1 MKSKITTVYKRVI
14 LSYLLFYSFLFF
26 TPQSINAK
34 NIELKQAKK
43 APLNL
48 FFEKSGI
55 QNPTFCL
62 KNTAQNSTH
71 KDTVPRK
78 SLIIGIPLTHF
89 SPKNYHNELDY
100 NIRFISPGIEALFQ
114 YSLNNS
120 INFSTGLSYQYN
132 KITYGEHSS
141 DIKTITNEIS
151 IPFLISLKLLQ
162 STIPDMELA
171 AGFYLGQFVT
181 ISNNIY
187 LFGHNK
193 KNYATL
199 FSADDFIADIYVA
212 IGKELFLKKIPI
224 GFDLFFRYRLKKHQI
239 VNHEVSQSFYG
250 IKLKYALNL

>member
-1 MKSKITTVYKRVI
+1 MKSTTKEF
-14 LSYLLFYSFLFF
+14 YLLISSLLLTSFLFF
-26 TPQSINAK
+26 TPCSLNAK
-34 NIELKQAKK
+34 NIELKQAEKVFF
-43 APLNL
+43 NL
-48 FFEKSGI
+48 FSENSGI

-62 KNTAQNSTH
+62 KDTAQNSTH
-71 KDTVPRK
+71 KNPVHNKK
-78 SLIIGIPLTHF
+78 SLTIGIPLTHF
-89 SPKNYHNELDY
+89 SLKNYHNGLDY

-120 INFSTGLSYQYN
+120 INFSTGISYQYN

-162 STIPDMELA
+162 STIPDMELS
-171 AGFYLGQFVT
+171 AGFYLGQYVT

-199 FSADDFIADIYVA
+199 FSADDFIGDIYVA
-212 IGKELFLKKIPI
+212 IGKDLFFKKIPI
-224 GFDLFFRYRLKKHQI
+224 GLDLFFRYRLKKHQI

-250 IKLKYALNL
+250 IKLKYKLYL